1 MCSPPGHPK
10 RLDHLPW
17 FSFTHP
23 MNPGIQDTLRTLQ
36 NTNQS
41 IANAENSEI
50 CFRRDLLIQTKLLPG
65 KPRENCLTTEPTCQT
80 CRPNELPSATCFQG
94 ALLPTVLSHLGVW
107 RLLLP
112 TSAANST
119 QERKGK
125 QLHCNVVWGLQ
136 AVPAPPASPATQE
149 QESPST
155 FSLAGKPS
163 LRMSAAN
170 QAGLHQ

>member
-1 MCSPPGHPK
+1 MWPPSGHPK

-23 MNPGIQDTLRTLQ
+23 MNPGIQDALRTLQ

-41 IANAENSEI
+41 IANADNSEI
-50 CFRRDLLIQTKLLPG
+50 CFRSALLIQTKLLPG
-65 KPRENCLTTEPTCQT
+65 KSRENCLTTEPTCQT
-80 CRPNELPSATCFQG
+80 CRPNEPPSATCFQG

-136 AVPAPPASPATQE
+136 AVPAPLPAWPHKSRRAPA
-149 QESPST
+149 
-155 FSLAGKPS
+155 PS
-163 LRMSAAN
+163 LSLEN
-170 QAGLHQ
+170 HP